1 MLEYEDPKAALV
13 FCRTR
18 LEVEDLTDTL
28 NAHGYSAQALHGGM
42 EQRVRDRVMNMFR
55 SGQADLLIAT
65 DVAARGIDIEHISHV
80 INYDVPSAPEV
91 YIHRIGRTGRAG
103 REGVAITLAE
113 PREHRFLRNI
123 QALTKQKIEVRT
135 VPTAADLQVRRLEST
150 REALR
155 KAIKAGGLER
165 MREFIDTL
173 AELRARQG
181 DRAGALTEAKRAFA
195 LAPGDEY
202 LRDRVLAFG
211 GTAEDANPAIQV
223 HPNQKARAAKLKH

>member
-1 MLEYEDPKAALV
+1 MSPRA
-13 FCRTR
+13 
-18 LEVEDLTDTL
+18 
-28 NAHGYSAQALHGGM
+28 
-42 EQRVRDRVMNMFR
+42 
-55 SGQADLLIAT
+55 
-65 DVAARGIDIEHISHV
+65 GIDIEHISHV

-155 KAIKAGGLER
+155 KVIKAGGLER
-165 MREFIDTL
+165 MREFIATL
-173 AELRARQG
+173 AQEFDVMDVAAAAVRLVHDAGEDEGEPDEDAGRKAEVDASRAKTCANAEVRARSRDRDRGAAQRATASGDPPAITTGGLRAITIAAAISIEAATP
-181 DRAGALTEAKRAFA
+181 AG
-195 LAPGDEY
+195 
-202 LRDRVLAFG
+202 
-211 GTAEDANPAIQV
+211 
-223 HPNQKARAAKLKH
+223 HPRCCA